1 MKREI
6 FENLAKKLYFQR
18 NENAIK
24 SDNGKALLIGSSRNF
39 PNATLI
45 ASECAVLSGNGY
57 NAVSVPDSVYPV
69 VFSRV
74 SPLCIHQ
81 EIPCSMDD
89 FLLDDF
95 SYLKKYD
102 SVLFGNGVSV
112 SEKNYQFLKGLI
124 ENAENN
130 LVLDA
135 SALRLLSEY
144 GSDILK
150 SKKKESKILLTPHLG
165 EAGALLHENLHSKDP
180 NDYLLKAK
188 EFAQKYDVS
197 ILLKSVSSILV
208 LPDGNSFRSDY
219 SPTVSLAKAGSG
231 DGLSGYITGLLS
243 FAMKYVSY
251 QDVILFADMMIHLSM
266 SELEKINSPS
276 LYSILS
282 LREGMKIVLN
292 RLKKEE

>member
-6 FENLAKKLYFQR
+6 FENLARKLYFQR

-24 SDNGKALLIGSSRNF
+24 SDNGKALLIGSSHDF
-39 PNATLI
+39 PNAILI
-45 ASECAVLSGNGY
+45 ASECAILSGNGY
-57 NAVSVPDSVYPV
+57 NAVSVPDSVYPI

-81 EIPCSMDD
+81 EILCAKDD
-89 FLLDDF
+89 FLLDDLF
-95 SYLKKYD
+95 YLKKYD

-124 ENAENN
+124 EKAEKN

-135 SALRLLSEY
+135 SALRMLSEY
-144 GSDILK
+144 GSDVLK
-150 SKKKESKILLTPHLG
+150 LKKKDTKILLTPHLG
-165 EAGALLHENLHSKDP
+165 EAGALLHDSLHSKNPD
-180 NDYLLKAK
+180 DYLFKAK
-188 EFAQKYDVS
+188 EFAQEYDVS

-208 LPDGNSFRSDY
+208 LPDGSGFYSDY

-243 FAMKYVSY
+243 FAEKYVSY
-251 QDVILFADMMIHLSM
+251 SDAILFADTMVHLAM

-282 LREGMKIVLN
+282 LREGMEIVLS